1 MSTNYAINSFV
12 RRTNF
17 SGLSFY
23 KKNKNKQSAASNFV
37 IVLDFIVDSTHT
49 RNTCVTAYS
58 NLVTESSKYGISR
71 SKCWSSCE
79 EHRYVLMYFGQE
91 LDKKT
96 MHDKNLRKLHN
107 YLPHFACCN
116 FLLLLLNISPEQFCL
131 VYQNWKKY

>member
-12 RRTNF
+12 RRTNC

-23 KKNKNKQSAASNFV
+23 KKNKNKQRAASNFM
-37 IVLDFIVDSTHT
+37 IVLDFKVNSTHT
-49 RNTCVTAYS
+49 RNTCVAVYS
-58 NLVTESSKYGISR
+58 NLVTESSKYEISR

-91 LDKKT
+91 LDKKA
-96 MHDKNLRKLHN
+96 MHDN
-107 YLPHFACCN
+107 YTIICLTLQVLIF
-116 FLLLLLNISPEQFCL
+116 FFFWLNISPEQFSL